1 MRSASARV
9 GAGVLVG
16 FVVGAVATLALQGE
30 GREAAVRGGHPDLP
44 GPASDATEPVAIPES
59 PGTFLAWTP
68 GGLPPGLVDGIA
80 RLGIVRRS
88 VVVES
93 DVAWLTRSFASS
105 GEVVDDPPDGYAIPL
120 EVAAVDPRSYA
131 WFLPPVDRGVI
142 AELADGFGVLGRSS
156 AELRGLGPG
165 ATLRF
170 GGTDVRISAVLPDE
184 LVGANEVLVSRTTA
198 ARLGVSHDRY
208 ALIQPRGRPSRRTL
222 ERALRRLLPRGLPI
236 QVRAPGETPYLRQG
250 DAVLPEVK
258 LKQLFGEFAA
268 APDAG
273 RPGYLRIDPAWERT
287 HIATERVPIL
297 GRVTCNVAIFP
308 QLRGALRELVRRGL
322 RDTIHS
328 YAGCF
333 APRYANRDPTA
344 GISHHAWGVA
354 VDVNVPENPYGAPPR
369 QDPRLV
375 RVFERWGFVW
385 GGRFIVP
392 DGMHFEYRRP
402 PERG

>member
-1 MRSASARV
+1 MKTPTGARV
-9 GAGVLVG
+9 GAGVLAG
-16 FVVGAVATLALQGE
+16 FVVGAVVTLSLQGP
-30 GREAAVRGGHPDLP
+30 GRVAASGG
-44 GPASDATEPVAIPES
+44 GPHVAVPTASASRPVTIPES

-68 GGLPPGLVDGIA
+68 GGLPASLSDGLDGLA
-80 RLGIVRRS
+80 IVRRS

-93 DVAWLTRSFASS
+93 DLAWLTRSFAST
-105 GEVVDDPPDGYAIPL
+105 GEVVDDPPAGYAIPL
-120 EVAAVDPRSYA
+120 EVAGVDPRSYA
-131 WFLPPVDRGVI
+131 WFLPPADRGVI
-142 AELADGFGVLGRSS
+142 ADLADGLGVLGQSS

-165 ATLRF
+165 ASLRF
-170 GGTDVRISAVLPDE
+170 GKTDVRISAVLPDE
-184 LVGANEVLVSRTTA
+184 LVGANELLVSRETA
-198 ARLGVSHDRY
+198 ARLGVSRDRY
-208 ALIQPRGRPSRRTL
+208 ALIQPRGRPSDRTL
-222 ERALRRLLPRGLPI
+222 KHSLRRLVPAQVPI

-250 DAVLPEVK
+250 DAVLPQVELK
-258 LKQLFGEFAA
+258 LLFGEFAA
-268 APDAG
+268 APDPG

-287 HIATERVPIL
+287 HIATERLPIL
-297 GRVTCNVAIFP
+297 GEVTCNVAIFP

-328 YAGCF
+328 FAGCF
-333 APRYANRDPTA
+333 ARRYANRDPTA

-354 VDVNVPENPYGAPPR
+354 VDVNVPENPYGARPH

-385 GGRFIVP
+385 GGRFVVP